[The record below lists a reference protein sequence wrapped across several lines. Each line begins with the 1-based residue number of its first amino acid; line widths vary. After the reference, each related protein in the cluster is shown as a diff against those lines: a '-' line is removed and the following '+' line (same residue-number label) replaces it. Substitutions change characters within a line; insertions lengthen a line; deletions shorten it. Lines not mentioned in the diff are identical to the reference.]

1 MNPSFLRL
9 FRNLGAMVLAGRPTR
24 RAIAAA
30 VKLCGRRLERRWPFF
45 PRAEGKE
52 LNLGFGDLLAFQYAR
67 SRNFS
72 ALVVGA
78 FDGVENDPTSEF
90 IRTSQCKAIFVEP
103 QPGPFQRLSESMR
116 GRSGVQTLNAAIDE
130 TSGSREMY
138 CIPPGNEGLPAWT
151 EQLASFRREHIL
163 NHEDRVPGL
172 SRHIMTLNV
181 QTLSFEDLLEKYQ
194 LQSLDLLQIDAEG
207 MDVQLLAWF
216 PFDCIKPALLH
227 YETAHMSADEHQ
239 SVTQRLQCLGYTVRV
254 SDSPTD
260 DMAIIF

>member
-1 MNPSFLRL
+1 MVFSGHPS
-9 FRNLGAMVLAGRPTR
+9 R

-67 SRNFS
+67 SRNFT

-90 IRTSQCKAIFVEP
+90 IRTNQCRAIYVEP
-103 QPGPFQRLSESMR
+103 QPGPFRRLSESMR
-116 GRSGVQTLNAAIDE
+116 GRAGVQTLNAAVDE
-130 TSGSREMY
+130 TSGSRDMY
-138 CIPPGNEGLPAWT
+138 CIPPGIDGLPAWT
-151 EQLASFRREHIL
+151 EQLASFRREHLL
-163 NHEDRVPGL
+163 NHEDRAPGL
-172 SRHIMTLNV
+172 SRHIMTVNV
-181 QTLSFEDLLEKYQ
+181 QTLSFDDLLEKYQ

-207 MDVQLLAWF
+207 MDAQLLDWF
-216 PFDCIKPALLH
+216 PFHHIKPALLH
-227 YETAHMSADEHQ
+227 YEIAHMSPAEHQ
-239 SVTQRLQCLGYTVRV
+239 SVRQRLQSFGYTVLV

-260 DMAIIF
+260 DMAILF